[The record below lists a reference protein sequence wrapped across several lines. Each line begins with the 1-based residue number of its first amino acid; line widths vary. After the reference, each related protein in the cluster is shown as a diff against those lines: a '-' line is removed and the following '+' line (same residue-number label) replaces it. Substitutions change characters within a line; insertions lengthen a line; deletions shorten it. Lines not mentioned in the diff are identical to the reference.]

1 MLISF
6 TTEEAQNC
14 WKRDNIKVELEGSS
28 NYKVTV
34 EGSNREDDI
43 ICFVPTSPTLITFLS
58 RLFDGATPVFR
69 LQSKS
74 ENINPMDKC

>member
-6 TTEEAQNC
+6 MAEDRNC

-34 EGSNREDDI
+34 EGRDREEDI
-43 ICFVPTSPTLITFLS
+43 VCLVPTSLMLITFLS
-58 RLFDGATPVFR
+58 RLFDGATPIFK
-69 LQSKS
+69 LQPES
-74 ENINPMDKC
+74 ETINPMDKC